1 MKKLRIEN
9 LILLLHLFLSS
20 CFEWNFVMDC
30 LNSFDTFEFD
40 HDVWQGIYCWIIRL
54 ETYPYM
60 FVQTIKL
67 HNSVY
72 PLFIAFWSTS
82 LRLENAEKK
91 KTCMEENGSFI
102 RLLIPTKN
110 TATKSIVLSK
120 KASFNPHLDGERRV
134 DWLCNFCLS
143 FTLAEVK
150 VKRYFIQN
158 KSSLKNT
165 SLTFPDI

>member
-1 MKKLRIEN
+1 MILN
-9 LILLLHLFLSS
+9 LI
-20 CFEWNFVMDC
+20 MM
-30 LNSFDTFEFD
+30 FDKEST
-40 HDVWQGIYCWIIRL
+40 QLIRL

>member
-1 MKKLRIEN
+1 MILN
-9 LILLLHLFLSS
+9 LI
-20 CFEWNFVMDC
+20 MM
-30 LNSFDTFEFD
+30 FDKEST
-40 HDVWQGIYCWIIRL
+40 QLIRL

-120 KASFNPHLDGERRV
+120 KASFNPHLVWERRV

-150 VKRYFIQN
+150 VKKYFIQN
-158 KSSLKNT
+158 KSSLKKILFNI
-165 SLTFPDI
+165 SRDLMQLWSGSWIHYWFISSFDKV